1 MPIIRVEMFE
11 GRTVEQKRRL
21 AAALTDAIVEE
32 AGADR
37 ASVRVVFSDY
47 AKTDWAIGGTL
58 AADREAASVAADA
71 EAKHAAEQEAEAAA
85 AAAQAEVVGPEERS
99 SAT

>member
-11 GRTVEQKRRL
+11 GRTVDQKRRL

-37 ASVRVVFSDY
+37 ATVRVIFNDY
-47 AKTDWAIGGTL
+47 AKTDWAIGGEL
-58 AADREAASVAADA
+58 AGDR
-71 EAKHAAEQEAEAAA
+71 QA
-85 AAAQAEVVGPEERS
+85 AAAQREAS
-99 SAT
+99 S